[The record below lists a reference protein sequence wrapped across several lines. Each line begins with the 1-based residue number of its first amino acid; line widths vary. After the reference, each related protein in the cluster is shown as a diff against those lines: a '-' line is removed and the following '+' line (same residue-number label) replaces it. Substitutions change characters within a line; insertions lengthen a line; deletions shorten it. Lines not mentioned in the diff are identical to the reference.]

1 MDKYHC
7 KYGFSFSLVQFW
19 TKHINFVSQQYKLL
33 FALEEDEAVL
43 HWNVFQFSFLPKNV
57 WSWTHIMAKM
67 VSFVL
72 QFIFVQKNGIYMY
85 QWSTDRGPN
94 GTLDW
99 ADVKW
104 VISIII
110 QNLTRNTQEVHTI
123 LIEMFFFFLLM
134 EMLIRSWQEE
144 RCVIITI
151 IK

>member
-1 MDKYHC
+1 
-7 KYGFSFSLVQFW
+7 
-19 TKHINFVSQQYKLL
+19 
-33 FALEEDEAVL
+33 
-43 HWNVFQFSFLPKNV
+43 
-57 WSWTHIMAKM
+57 MAKM

-72 QFIFVQKNGIYMY
+72 QFIFGQKNGIYMY

-123 LIEMFFFFLLM
+123 LIEMFVFF
-134 EMLIRSWQEE
+134 INGNAN
-144 RCVIITI
+144 
-151 IK
+151 